1 MIRIKQAAHIHVY
14 STAPSSHPLPVV
26 HSTAYCTSHPIC
38 QMSILKYEK
47 FVCKKP
53 SLLGSRGCES
63 WCDCD
68 VVVVLHIYVSV
79 SVVWWW
85 WWVVYII
92 SVGITIVSVWVLF
105 GWGQYGPGPG
115 SGAVWMWWGGSPWSP
130 HAAAC
135 QYTSSQHP
143 SRPIFTTQFFCRP
156 VAGEHF
162 VPTGISIEWG
172 SRGRV
177 RVGCSC

>member
-79 SVVWWW
+79 SVVWSSEWC
-85 WWVVYII
+85 IL
-92 SVGITIVSVWVLF
+92 SVWASPLSLYGFCLVGGNMDQVPGLEQY
-105 GWGQYGPGPG
+105 GCGGEGRPGRHTPQLVNTLPPSIHHGQYLLHSFSVVLLPA
-115 SGAVWMWWGGSPWSP
+115 SIL
-130 HAAAC
+130 
-135 QYTSSQHP
+135 
-143 SRPIFTTQFFCRP
+143 SRQ
-156 VAGEHF
+156 AEA
-162 VPTGISIEWG
+162 
-172 SRGRV
+172 
-177 RVGCSC
+177 GCSC

>member
-1 MIRIKQAAHIHVY
+1 MIRIKQQISLVY
-14 STAPSSHPLPVV
+14 SIAPSSHPLSVV
-26 HSTAYCTSHPIC
+26 HSTAHSTDHPIC
-38 QMSILKYEK
+38 QVSILKHEK

-79 SVVWWW
+79 SVVVSGEWC
-85 WWVVYII
+85 IL
-92 SVGITIVSVWVLF
+92 SVWASPLSLYGFCLVGGNMDQVPGLE
-105 GWGQYGPGPG
+105 QYGCGGEGRPGR
-115 SGAVWMWWGGSPWSP
+115 
-130 HAAAC
+130 HTAAAC